1 MKLFRW
7 LFGSRE
13 PDYEKLLERTD
24 AHIRIE
30 REGGDVIEITPNSI
44 AHKSGGGSKPHP
56 KQHNH
61 QNGNG
66 ERPNGQN
73 DRDTQLFRR

>member
-1 MKLFRW
+1 MQMLRW

-13 PDYEKLLERTD
+13 PDCEKLLERTD

-30 REGGDVIEITPNSI
+30 RAGGDVMEITPNSS
-44 AHKSGGGSKPHP
+44 ARQKNGGGPQ
-56 KQHNH
+56 KQHH

-66 ERPNGQN
+66 QRPNGQSE
-73 DRDTQLFRR
+73 RDNQLFRR

>member
-1 MKLFRW
+1 MKLYRW

-30 REGGDVIEITPNSI
+30 RAGGDVIEITPNSI
-44 AHKSGGGSKPHP
+44 ARKKGGSNSPHT
-56 KQHNH
+56 KQSNH
-61 QNGNG
+61 QNGGG

-73 DRDTQLFRR
+73 ERDNQLFRR